1 MEYHIIPDL
10 QSGLLKTAPSEQKK
24 MRSMKNTLR
33 PIGICFF
40 WTAYFLYIAVVIRPD
55 FLYYALIT
63 DGGYVYP
70 PFLIDYDF
78 FTNAIHYPGG
88 IVWYLSSFLFQ
99 TYADP
104 WLGALTVLAASI
116 CSFALSRAMIRR
128 FFGFTLNL
136 FAYAPA
142 AIALIVMNRYGDPF
156 PLLVNY
162 NLSLVFSLMSTV
174 WLMER
179 YSRHWIVFPLSFSIV
194 YFCTGGGAV
203 LFTILVI
210 LFAFQ
215 NKHQGLLTTAA
226 AFISLVTA
234 ILLYRYCD
242 LRAVLQYALVS
253 GGYPERRLMTDR
265 KVFIDVPVIIASSIM
280 LFCALLAPYFRFVRD
295 SKKTATI
302 FNKLSGLIG
311 TIAVVCITSISLTL
325 TRDEVRQVKV
335 TFEYLDRVGKPGDV
349 VAFVDKIKPARF
361 DRFALF
367 DLNRALSHQGLLG
380 EKMFAYPQNPEALS
394 LENPSLKFF
403 VPVLMRKAE
412 LYYELGYLNL
422 SKASVSELFE
432 GSRIEHP
439 AVIELL
445 GKNALAHG
453 RPAIA
458 TMWYRRLSHD
468 LVYGRKAREVLRY
481 LNGEKSFP
489 ELDAIESVRKN
500 AIKSDTVLTVLDIN
514 KFCISLLAENPGNRM
529 AFDYLIGSF
538 LISGNIQ
545 EAARFLQRFREA
557 GYERLP
563 THWAEALILYY
574 TLNGITDSQSLRT
587 VPQNIQVSFVR
598 FMSACHTIKQRYEG
612 MDRGGERYA
621 REAPSILRE
630 EFGSTYFFYYF
641 FHTSGALRWYR

>member
-1 MEYHIIPDL
+1 
-10 QSGLLKTAPSEQKK
+10 
-24 MRSMKNTLR
+24 MKNILR
-33 PIGICFF
+33 SINICFF

-78 FTNAIHYPGG
+78 FTNAFHYPGG
-88 IVWYLSSFLFQ
+88 LAWYLSSFLFQ
-99 TYADP
+99 TYANP
-104 WLGALTVLAASI
+104 WQGALTVLAASI

-128 FFGFTLNL
+128 FFGFTLDL

-142 AIALIVMNRYGDPF
+142 VIAIIVMNRYGDPF

-162 NLSLVFSLMSTV
+162 NLSLAFSLMSIN
-174 WLMER
+174 WLVER
-179 YSRHWIVFPLSFSIV
+179 YSRHWIVFPLSFGIV

-215 NKHQGLLTTAA
+215 NKREGLLTTAA
-226 AFISLVTA
+226 AVISLFTA

-265 KVFIDVPVIIASSIM
+265 TVFIDIPVIIASSIM
-280 LFCALLAPYFRFVRD
+280 VFCALLAPYFRFSRG
-295 SKKTATI
+295 SKKEKVI
-302 FNKLSGLIG
+302 FNFLSGLIG
-311 TIAVVCITSISLTL
+311 AGAAFFITAALLTT
-325 TRDEVRQVKV
+325 TRDEGRHIKV

-349 VAFVDKIKPARF
+349 VAFVDKIKPAHF

-403 VPVLMRKAE
+403 VPALMRKAE

-458 TMWYRRLSHD
+458 TMWYRRLTHD
-468 LVYGRKAREVLRY
+468 LIYGRKAREVLRF
-481 LNGEKSFP
+481 LNDGKPFP
-489 ELDAIESVRKN
+489 GLDAIESVRKN

-514 KFCISLLAENPGNRM
+514 KFCTSLLEENPGNRM

-545 EAARFLQRFREA
+545 EAARYLQRFREV
-557 GYERLP
+557 GYEQLP
-563 THWAEALILYY
+563 TNWAEALMLYCA
-574 TLNGITDSQSLRT
+574 LNSATDSQLSST
-587 VPQNIQVSFVR
+587 VPRNIQASFVR

-630 EFGSTYFFYYF
+630 EFGATYFFYYF
-641 FHTSGALRWYR
+641 FHMSGASRWYR